1 MRELRLVGL
10 DAYGKHIICQS
21 GDPAEHFKLPLD
33 EELRAAVRDERLSDQ
48 PQLDIPVT
56 NMLSPK
62 EIQARIRAGA
72 SVEQVAAASGSDTS
86 RIRRFANP
94 VLMERVRAAE
104 LAANAHPV
112 LADGPTEMTLLDT
125 ISVALVTRGLDP
137 GTPSWDAWRSED
149 GRWTVQLAWK
159 AGRSDN
165 VAHFAFSPG
174 AHGGTVT
181 AIDDAARELI
191 DPSFERPLRPLAQVA
206 RLDFD
211 EPATPVA
218 TPASEPDTKAATKP
232 DLPEQPQAHA
242 RRGKSKPAIPAWE
255 DVLLGV
261 RSSGQ
266 G

>member
-21 GDPAEHFKLPLD
+21 GDPAEYFKLPLD
-33 EELRAAVRDERLSDQ
+33 EELKAAVRDEREAADQ

-56 NMLSPK
+56 NMLTPK

-72 SVEQVAAASGSDTS
+72 SIEQVAAASGSDTS

-94 VLMERVRAAE
+94 ILMERSRAAE
-104 LAANAHPV
+104 LATAAHPV
-112 LADGPTEMTLLDT
+112 LADGPAELTLLDT
-125 ISVALVTRGLDP
+125 ISVALAARGLDP
-137 GTPSWDAWRSED
+137 GKPSWDAWRNAD
-149 GRWTVQLAWK
+149 GRWTVQVAWK
-159 AGRSDN
+159 VGRSDN
-165 VAHFAFSPG
+165 VAHFTFVPS

-181 AIDDAARELI
+181 ALDDAARELI
-191 DPSFERPLRPLAQVA
+191 DPSFDRPLRTVAQVA

-211 EPATPVA
+211 EPVQPVA
-218 TPASEPDTKAATKP
+218 PAPA
-232 DLPEQPQAHA
+232 PEQPQAHS
-242 RRGKSKPAIPAWE
+242 RRGKGKPAIPAWE

-261 RSSGQ
+261 RSSVQ